1 MYGKSKNCLTCRQLQ
16 LSNKFRQLW
25 NEHVLWTRSFIVSTA
40 LCLPDIEAVTDRLL
54 QNPCDFARVLRRFYG
69 RHKAETFKRLF
80 TDHLLIA
87 AALVTAA
94 KTGDCEE
101 YEKQRRLWYRN
112 AEDIA
117 KFLAS
122 INPFWKVCLWR
133 GLLFDHLR
141 MTEDE
146 AAYILDGQFERS
158 IRIYQCIQQEAMKM
172 ADVLTCGIVRQFC
185 VR

>member
-40 LCLPDIEAVTDRLL
+40 FCLPDIEAVTDRLL

-87 AALVTAA
+87 AALVTAI
-94 KTGDCEE
+94 KTGIA
-101 YEKQRRLWYRN
+101 RN
-112 AEDIA
+112 TKNSAGFGA
-117 KFLAS
+117 
-122 INPFWKVCLWR
+122 CR
-133 GLLFDHLR
+133 G
-141 MTEDE
+141 
-146 AAYILDGQFERS
+146 Y
-158 IRIYQCIQQEAMKM
+158 
-172 ADVLTCGIVRQFC
+172 
-185 VR
+185 